1 MPRRRWATASG
12 RNAQNRARSASI
24 WSRWRPAM
32 HRSSESVAAIATAL
46 AKAQTELSNPE
57 KAMVGTVYNDRSDSP
72 QSFRYA
78 SLSSGLDIVRKI
90 LGGQQIAVA
99 QTTDIDRAN
108 GMVNL
113 TTVLLHTSGEW
124 ISSDWPVCQLSET
137 SAPRRMG
144 AALTYARR
152 YALFTMVG
160 IAGEDDLDAP
170 DVINDQPKGGV
181 EPAPVRASPLRTE
194 NSGIPLGKEKLGA
207 DESAAIRA
215 QLIQEIETLPEDDL
229 QPRAIAILKAK
240 NRLLAEDAKL
250 VEQAFAA
257 RMVQQPTLLEASA
270 TVDAAVDVT
279 PPESQSGSASAST
292 VKQGRRRGR
301 PRKTKASAGVA
312 EASQLPSASVIAD
325 SPVPPSTH
333 LADATPAKIEKSEL
347 TISEPR
353 RHRDK
358 GHLKFV
364 ASQPC
369 LVCGRS
375 PADAHHLRF
384 TQPRA
389 MGRKVSDEFTVPLCR
404 THHRDNHR
412 FGDEAAWW
420 GRQAIDPVGT
430 SRKLWVST
438 RRIE

>member
-1 MPRRRWATASG
+1 
-12 RNAQNRARSASI
+12 
-24 WSRWRPAM
+24 M
-32 HRSSESVAAIATAL
+32 HRCSESVAAIATAL

-57 KAMVGTVYNDRSDSP
+57 KAMVGTVYNARSDSP

-78 SLSSGLDIVRKI
+78 SLSSGLDIIRKT
-90 LGGQQIAVA
+90 LGSRQIAIA
-99 QTTDIDRAN
+99 QTTDIDRVN
-108 GMVNL
+108 GTVNL

-124 ISSDWPVCQLSET
+124 ISSDWPVCQISET

-170 DVINDQPKGGV
+170 DVINDRPSGDKAAEANPGFGANGALVRGHPVQARTAK
-181 EPAPVRASPLRTE
+181 PATPPVR
-194 NSGIPLGKEKLGA
+194 EKLGA
-207 DESAAIRA
+207 DESATIRA
-215 QLIQEIETLPEDDL
+215 QLISEIETLPEDDL

-240 NRLLAEDAKL
+240 NRLSTDDAKW
-250 VEQAFAA
+250 VEDAFAA
-257 RMVQQPTLLEASA
+257 RMARHDASPDASA
-270 TVDAAVDVT
+270 EHVPPSLAVDLT
-279 PPESQSGSASAST
+279 PPEVQAALAFTIKPAG
-292 VKQGRRRGR
+292 RRGR
-301 PRKTKASAGVA
+301 PKKTKATAEHSAA
-312 EASQLPSASVIAD
+312 P
-325 SPVPPSTH
+325 PVPSKPITDDNPAASTH
-333 LADATPAKIEKSEL
+333 LEADAALAKIQKSEL

-358 GHLKFV
+358 THLKFV

-375 PADAHHLRF
+375 PADPHHLRF

-412 FGDEAAWW
+412 FGDEVAWW
-420 GRQAIDPVGT
+420 ERRAIDPIAT
-430 SRKLWVST
+430 SRLLWVST